1 MPQTGLNM
9 GRLGNALKRGFA
21 VRRVRS
27 AACANCDAVMPQ
39 YAVDVMGL
47 RFQNPVGLAAGF
59 DRDGR
64 LVNHLESCGF
74 GFVEIGTVSASR
86 RPGGGSL
93 VAAVKNFASVRSA
106 GRELRVGV
114 NIGSSRDGFGTEALG
129 EHIAAMRALWPF
141 TDYLAIN
148 LTSPR
153 SPARGRLEL
162 PPCAGFLAA
171 LGAERDALTR
181 SSGLRVPLAVKL
193 LLDHASQPLVKV
205 LKAAQI
211 AGIIGVSDS
220 VEVLRTASAAFD
232 PIPIISVGGIR
243 SAPDVAARLAA
254 GAMLVQIFRAF
265 VGGSPFLPRRIVA
278 GLQAGTELEG
288 AG

>member
-1 MPQTGLNM
+1 M
-9 GRLGNALKRGFA
+9 RSLGNLLCRGSA
-21 VRRVRS
+21 AWRVR
-27 AACANCDAVMPQ
+27 AAVHVRPDEVTPEYPVDDAI
-39 YAVDVMGL
+39 GL

-64 LVNHLESCGF
+64 LVNHLKSCGF
-74 GFVEIGTVSASR
+74 GIVEIGTVSASR
-86 RPGGGSL
+86 RPGGSSL
-93 VAAVKNFASVRSA
+93 VAAVKNLASARSA
-106 GRELRVGV
+106 RRDLRVGV
-114 NIGSSRDGFGTEALG
+114 NIGSSRDGFGREALG

-141 TDYLAIN
+141 ADYLAVN

-153 SPARGRLEL
+153 SPERRRLE
-162 PPCAGFLAA
+162 PACADFLAA
-171 LGAERDALTR
+171 LGAERNALTR
-181 SSGLRVPLAVKL
+181 SSELCVPLAVKL
-193 LLDHASQPLVKV
+193 LLDHASQPLVDV

-211 AGIIGVSDS
+211 AGIIGVSGS
-220 VEVLRTASAAFD
+220 VDVLRMASAAFD

-254 GAMLVQIFRAF
+254 GAVLVQIFRAF

-278 GLQAGTELEG
+278 GLQAGAELEG

>member
-1 MPQTGLNM
+1 M
-9 GRLGNALKRGFA
+9 GRLRNALKRGFA
-21 VRRVRS
+21 IRRIRS
-27 AACANCDAVMPQ
+27 AACASGDAVMPQ

-93 VAAVKNFASVRSA
+93 VAAVKNLARVRSA
-106 GRELRVGV
+106 GRGLRVGV

-141 TDYLAIN
+141 ADYLAIN

-153 SPARGRLEL
+153 SPARRRLEL
-162 PPCAGFLAA
+162 APCAGFLAA

-181 SSGLRVPLAVKL
+181 SSGLRVPLAMKL
-193 LLDHASQPLVKV
+193 LLDHASQPLVEV

-220 VEVLRTASAAFD
+220 VDVLRTASAAFD

>member
-1 MPQTGLNM
+1 
-9 GRLGNALKRGFA
+9 
-21 VRRVRS
+21 
-27 AACANCDAVMPQ
+27 MPQ

-93 VAAVKNFASVRSA
+93 VAAVKNLARVRSA
-106 GRELRVGV
+106 GRGLRVGV

-153 SPARGRLEL
+153 SPARRRLEL

-193 LLDHASQPLVKV
+193 LLDHASQPLVEV

-220 VEVLRTASAAFD
+220 VDVLRTASAAFD

-278 GLQAGTELEG
+278 GLQAGTELER

>member
-1 MPQTGLNM
+1 MHCSEVSPHGAFGPPFM
-9 GRLGNALKRGFA
+9 
-21 VRRVRS
+21 RVRMRS
-27 AACANCDAVMPQ
+27 RPKYPVDDA
-39 YAVDVMGL
+39 MGL

-64 LVNHLESCGF
+64 LLNHLESCGF
-74 GFVEIGTVSASR
+74 DFVEIGTVSASR

-141 TDYLAIN
+141 ADYLAIN

-153 SPARGRLEL
+153 SPARRRLEL
-162 PPCAGFLAA
+162 APCAGFLAA

-193 LLDHASQPLVKV
+193 LLDHASQPLVEV

-211 AGIIGVSDS
+211 TGIIGVSDS
-220 VEVLRTASAAFD
+220 VDVLRTASAAFD